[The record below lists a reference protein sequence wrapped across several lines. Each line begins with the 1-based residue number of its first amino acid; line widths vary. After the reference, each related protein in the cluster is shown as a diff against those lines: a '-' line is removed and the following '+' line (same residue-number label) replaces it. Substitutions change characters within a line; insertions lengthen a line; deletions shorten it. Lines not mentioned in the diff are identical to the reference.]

1 MANGQRLPKQ
11 GEVWWID
18 LEPVQGHKQGKKRP
32 CLVVSNN
39 AFNAIPHGLVWVVPV
54 SGSPRRHNLTVEVI
68 PPEGGVKVTSAV
80 LCHQLRTVSFE
91 RMDKRAGTVS
101 PVTMREVMRRVVL
114 ILGAEVAAP

>member
-18 LEPVQGHKQGKKRP
+18 LEPVRGHEQGKKRP

-54 SGSPRRHNLTVEVI
+54 GSGPRRHNLTVEVI

-114 ILGAEVAAP
+114 ILGAEIAAP